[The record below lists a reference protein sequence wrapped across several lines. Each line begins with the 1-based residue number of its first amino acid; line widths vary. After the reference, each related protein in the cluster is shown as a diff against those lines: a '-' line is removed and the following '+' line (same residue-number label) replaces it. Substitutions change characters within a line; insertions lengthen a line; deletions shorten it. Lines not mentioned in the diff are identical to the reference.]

1 MTDANATGVGFAT
14 ALGRSIAAGGKADGD
29 VDDGAPG
36 TGFSVSGTLLT
47 PADDFVKALIKHDS
61 YASAACLGMDQDALL
76 AIAKRGVLVSLQN
89 PRLPLDLTESSSV
102 LQVFEDRGF
111 STKGSVSKAYGAP
124 VDETNKYYLKAQG
137 VPTERLAAMA
147 IPWFKTIGLDLCA
160 AYDRHMGIHRAVV
173 LKETLSLETQDHTAK
188 IKPFEFAIVSLA
200 SRIMESI
207 ARETTMDMGARPAAA
222 VAAPSLS
229 APAAASV
236 SPAAAASVEGPVAP
250 SPSGSSQQRSP
261 NPEVEAVLTDDGAG
275 GGTIAPCI
283 SAAPPPLRVTG
294 AEVLKA
300 VVAVTQ
306 SGEATAGE
314 LLPLHDFRSIAQA
327 GVAPPSVL
335 ESMVIT
341 PDMVSD
347 IFPASFST
355 ATSDKEATVVTSAF
369 RFSPVQPT
377 LRRPPRSRLKGA
389 KQLSGGIRRAA
400 R

>member
-1 MTDANATGVGFAT
+1 M
-14 ALGRSIAAGGKADGD
+14 
-29 VDDGAPG
+29 
-36 TGFSVSGTLLT
+36 
-47 PADDFVKALIKHDS
+47 
-61 YASAACLGMDQDALL
+61 
-76 AIAKRGVLVSLQN
+76 
-89 PRLPLDLTESSSV
+89 
-102 LQVFEDRGF
+102 
-111 STKGSVSKAYGAP
+111 
-124 VDETNKYYLKAQG
+124 
-137 VPTERLAAMA
+137 
-147 IPWFKTIGLDLCA
+147 
-160 AYDRHMGIHRAVV
+160 
-173 LKETLSLETQDHTAK
+173 
-188 IKPFEFAIVSLA
+188 
-200 SRIMESI
+200 
-207 ARETTMDMGARPAAA
+207 
-222 VAAPSLS
+222 
-229 APAAASV
+229 
-236 SPAAAASVEGPVAP
+236 AP

-261 NPEVEAVLTDDGAG
+261 HPEAEALD
-275 GGTIAPCI
+275 
-283 SAAPPPLRVTG
+283 VTG